1 MKRLKKILFLALMVA
16 ALSCLFCQPAFAIS
30 EEEVQAQVDAV
41 GKEAVSGNV
50 LIWFMCAIGFLKV
63 SQKIDSFMASLGV
76 NVGHTG
82 GSMLAEAMIAAR
94 GFSGFKSF
102 ASNHFAGG
110 RSSHSSHVR
119 ANGGGKGGAGFGAGF
134 AGGGLAGVIKRNVT
148 NNAVKTATTPPDAK
162 PSGLSG
168 LVGGTAG
175 GIGGHIYA
183 SSVSKGGNFAN
194 NVIGSVATGSITQ
207 MGTMTGDKAVEA
219 LHSYMGHAALE
230 PGAENIPTYQN
241 VEIGGGRITGTE
253 VTPEHPE
260 GIAFGM
266 YHADQYVA
274 PEGQYTTVHA
284 VDGTAWYKQYAVDAV
299 EKSPYM
305 APDGSIAYHESIV
318 KKLPPTPKTLM
329 AEEQKNSSAETVDAA
344 ASAAHTVKG
353 AIKAGKAISGAA
365 KGAAAGGP
373 YGAVAGAV
381 WAGRKHIGKI
391 IAIIAIL
398 LLLPVLFLLMLPG
411 LIFGGLVN
419 AFSPADPDTPILNSE
434 TAIVENANDI
444 TFAINAILGEA
455 LDDVMA
461 CIEVDFASSGAD
473 KMEVKN
479 PYSSGLV
486 YNANLIV
493 SQYCAARDE
502 DFESISLDD
511 LSTVLRENKEHL
523 YSYTSVRESREVTS
537 EDPETGEETT
547 STEIWMVYTIR
558 YNGESYLADHVF
570 ALTDEQKEL
579 ASDYA
584 SNLSLFLG
592 DGLLQNVDEWTGN
605 SIPSLGDVTFT
616 DGGTPVVYYNQ
627 LDERYASQ
635 PYGTDN
641 IGGYGCGPTAM
652 AIVVSSLTDDMV
664 DPVEMAKWSYDNGYW
679 CKSSGSYHALI
690 PAAAEEWG
698 LPVSGCTTSEPQR
711 ILDAL
716 ADGKLVVAIMSEGHF
731 TSSGHFIVL
740 RGVKD
745 GQIMVAD
752 PASYKRSG
760 QLWDLSIILNEA
772 SRRAAAGGPFW
783 IIG

>member
-1 MKRLKKILFLALMVA
+1 
-16 ALSCLFCQPAFAIS
+16 
-30 EEEVQAQVDAV
+30 
-41 GKEAVSGNV
+41 
-50 LIWFMCAIGFLKV
+50 MCG
-63 SQKIDSFMASLGV
+63 
-76 NVGHTG
+76 
-82 GSMLAEAMIAAR
+82 
-94 GFSGFKSF
+94 
-102 ASNHFAGG
+102 
-110 RSSHSSHVR
+110 
-119 ANGGGKGGAGFGAGF
+119 
-134 AGGGLAGVIKRNVT
+134 
-148 NNAVKTATTPPDAK
+148 
-162 PSGLSG
+162 
-168 LVGGTAG
+168 
-175 GIGGHIYA
+175 
-183 SSVSKGGNFAN
+183 
-194 NVIGSVATGSITQ
+194 
-207 MGTMTGDKAVEA
+207 
-219 LHSYMGHAALE
+219 
-230 PGAENIPTYQN
+230 
-241 VEIGGGRITGTE
+241 
-253 VTPEHPE
+253 
-260 GIAFGM
+260 
-266 YHADQYVA
+266 
-274 PEGQYTTVHA
+274 
-284 VDGTAWYKQYAVDAV
+284 
-299 EKSPYM
+299 
-305 APDGSIAYHESIV
+305 
-318 KKLPPTPKTLM
+318 
-329 AEEQKNSSAETVDAA
+329 
-344 ASAAHTVKG
+344 
-353 AIKAGKAISGAA
+353 
-365 KGAAAGGP
+365 
-373 YGAVAGAV
+373 
-381 WAGRKHIGKI
+381 
-391 IAIIAIL
+391 
-398 LLLPVLFLLMLPG
+398 
-411 LIFGGLVN
+411 
-419 AFSPADPDTPILNSE
+419 
-434 TAIVENANDI
+434 
-444 TFAINAILGEA
+444 
-455 LDDVMA
+455 
-461 CIEVDFASSGAD
+461 
-473 KMEVKN
+473 
-479 PYSSGLV
+479 
-486 YNANLIV
+486 
-493 SQYCAARDE
+493 
-502 DFESISLDD
+502 
-511 LSTVLRENKEHL
+511 
-523 YSYTSVRESREVTS
+523 ESREVTS
-537 EDPETGEETT
+537 EDPETGEEAT

>member
-1 MKRLKKILFLALMVA
+1 
-16 ALSCLFCQPAFAIS
+16 
-30 EEEVQAQVDAV
+30 
-41 GKEAVSGNV
+41 
-50 LIWFMCAIGFLKV
+50 
-63 SQKIDSFMASLGV
+63 
-76 NVGHTG
+76 
-82 GSMLAEAMIAAR
+82 
-94 GFSGFKSF
+94 
-102 ASNHFAGG
+102 
-110 RSSHSSHVR
+110 
-119 ANGGGKGGAGFGAGF
+119 
-134 AGGGLAGVIKRNVT
+134 
-148 NNAVKTATTPPDAK
+148 
-162 PSGLSG
+162 
-168 LVGGTAG
+168 
-175 GIGGHIYA
+175 
-183 SSVSKGGNFAN
+183 
-194 NVIGSVATGSITQ
+194 
-207 MGTMTGDKAVEA
+207 
-219 LHSYMGHAALE
+219 
-230 PGAENIPTYQN
+230 
-241 VEIGGGRITGTE
+241 
-253 VTPEHPE
+253 
-260 GIAFGM
+260 
-266 YHADQYVA
+266 
-274 PEGQYTTVHA
+274 
-284 VDGTAWYKQYAVDAV
+284 
-299 EKSPYM
+299 
-305 APDGSIAYHESIV
+305 
-318 KKLPPTPKTLM
+318 M

-344 ASAAHTVKG
+344 TSAAHTVKG
-353 AIKAGKAISGAA
+353 VIKAGKAISGAA
-365 KGAAAGGP
+365 KGAAAGGH

-444 TFAINAILGEA
+444 TFTINAILGEA
-455 LDDVMA
+455 LDDVIA
-461 CIEVDFASSGAD
+461 RIEEDFASSGAD
-473 KMEVKN
+473 QMEIKN
-479 PYSSGLV
+479 PYSSGPV

-523 YSYTSVRESREVTS
+523 YFYTL
-537 EDPETGEETT
+537 
-547 STEIWMVYTIR
+547 R
-558 YNGESYLADHVF
+558 YNGESYLADTVF

-579 ASDYA
+579 AADYA

-592 DGLLQNVDEWTGN
+592 DGLLQNLVEWTGN

-752 PASYKRSG
+752 PASYKRSE

>member
-1 MKRLKKILFLALMVA
+1 
-16 ALSCLFCQPAFAIS
+16 
-30 EEEVQAQVDAV
+30 
-41 GKEAVSGNV
+41 
-50 LIWFMCAIGFLKV
+50 
-63 SQKIDSFMASLGV
+63 
-76 NVGHTG
+76 
-82 GSMLAEAMIAAR
+82 
-94 GFSGFKSF
+94 
-102 ASNHFAGG
+102 
-110 RSSHSSHVR
+110 
-119 ANGGGKGGAGFGAGF
+119 
-134 AGGGLAGVIKRNVT
+134 
-148 NNAVKTATTPPDAK
+148 
-162 PSGLSG
+162 
-168 LVGGTAG
+168 
-175 GIGGHIYA
+175 
-183 SSVSKGGNFAN
+183 
-194 NVIGSVATGSITQ
+194 
-207 MGTMTGDKAVEA
+207 
-219 LHSYMGHAALE
+219 
-230 PGAENIPTYQN
+230 
-241 VEIGGGRITGTE
+241 
-253 VTPEHPE
+253 
-260 GIAFGM
+260 
-266 YHADQYVA
+266 
-274 PEGQYTTVHA
+274 
-284 VDGTAWYKQYAVDAV
+284 
-299 EKSPYM
+299 
-305 APDGSIAYHESIV
+305 
-318 KKLPPTPKTLM
+318 M

-444 TFAINAILGEA
+444 TFTINAILGEA
-455 LDDVMA
+455 LDDVIA
-461 CIEVDFASSGAD
+461 RIEEDFASSGAD
-473 KMEVKN
+473 QMEIKN
-479 PYSSGLV
+479 PYSSGPV
-486 YNANLIV
+486 YNANLII

-502 DFESISLDD
+502 DFESISLDG
-511 LSTVLRENKEHL
+511 LASALREHKEHL
-523 YSYTSVRESREVTS
+523 YSYTSVQESREVTA
-537 EDPETGEETT
+537 EDPETGEEITT
-547 STEIWMVYTIR
+547 TETWMVYTIR
-558 YNGESYLADHVF
+558 YNGESYLADTVF

-579 ASDYA
+579 AADYA

-592 DGLLQNVDEWTGN
+592 DGLLQNLVEWTGN

-641 IGGYGCGPTAM
+641 IGGHGCGPTAM

-752 PASYKRSG
+752 PASYKRSE